1 MKKSI
6 PAPSLSFR
14 EARKDDLTLV
24 IQILADDPLGS
35 KREKFQ
41 TPLPVA
47 YLKAF
52 DSIVDDPNNELVVAT
67 LNAEIVGFLQLTFIP
82 YLTYQGGWRA
92 LIEGVRVNKKY
103 RNQGIGK
110 KIFTWAINR
119 AKEKGCHLIQLTTD
133 KKRPDARRFYE
144 SLGFEATHEGMKLHL
159 GV

>member
-6 PAPSLSFR
+6 PAPPLSFR
-14 EARKDDLTLV
+14 EARKDDLTLI
-24 IQILADDPLGS
+24 IQTLADDPLGS
-35 KREKFQ
+35 KRENLQ

-92 LIEGVRVNKKY
+92 LIEGVRVNKKH

-110 KIFTWAINR
+110 KIFTWAIDR

-133 KKRPDARRFYE
+133 KKRLDARRFYE